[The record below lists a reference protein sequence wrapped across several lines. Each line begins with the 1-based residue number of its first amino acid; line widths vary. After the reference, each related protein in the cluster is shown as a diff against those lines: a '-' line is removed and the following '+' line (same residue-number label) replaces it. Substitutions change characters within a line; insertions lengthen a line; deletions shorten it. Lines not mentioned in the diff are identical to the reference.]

1 MPPYLLPGL
10 LSFSYSENNCQFTRR
25 NVVPVMCYSAVDE
38 AAPDPPLVHTP
49 SHPMHCTG
57 ALLNADILNLYL
69 SM

>member
-1 MPPYLLPGL
+1 
-10 LSFSYSENNCQFTRR
+10 
-25 NVVPVMCYSAVDE
+25 VDE

-57 ALLNADILNLYL
+57 TLLNADILNLYL